1 MRPMAM
7 LLVIAL
13 VAFAYSLVK
22 ARRAMR
28 SLTMR
33 LRNNARSPHGK
44 RRSFERFGIPGVVVA
59 NDLLDEYELSGYS
72 IVPCNSITTNRCEFN
87 GERIV
92 LSNHVYDGSTNVSVS
107 VAAHEAAHA
116 KVDSDAPWI
125 ANLMTRLTMLR
136 RFLYAEIAGFI
147 VTGIVAYGLGV
158 ADVPF
163 PYMPMGGGVALLV
176 TNVLLA
182 ALNLIDEYRAS
193 FTAIAFIERQ
203 YGACGR
209 KASRCASFLKEA
221 LVTYAWTGIT
231 YVFGSVALVLLFAI
245 A

>member
-1 MRPMAM
+1 MAM

-13 VAFAYSLVK
+13 AAFAYSLVR
-22 ARRAMR
+22 ARHAMR
-28 SLTMR
+28 TLTMR
-33 LRNNARSPHGK
+33 LRSNARSPHGK

-59 NDLLDEYELSGYS
+59 NDLLDEYGLSGYS

-116 KVDSDAPWI
+116 KVDSDRPWI
-125 ANLMTRLTMLR
+125 AALMTRLTMLR
-136 RFLYAEIAGFI
+136 KFLYAEIAVFI
-147 VTGIVAYGLGV
+147 IAGVVAYGIGAV
-158 ADVPF
+158 DVPF
-163 PYMPMGGGVALLV
+163 PYMPMVGGMSLLV
-176 TNVLLA
+176 TNVLLVA
-182 ALNLIDEYRAS
+182 INLVDEYRAS

-221 LVTYAWTGIT
+221 LATYAWTGIT
-231 YVFGSVALVLLFAI
+231 YVLGSVALVLLFAI
-245 A
+245 V